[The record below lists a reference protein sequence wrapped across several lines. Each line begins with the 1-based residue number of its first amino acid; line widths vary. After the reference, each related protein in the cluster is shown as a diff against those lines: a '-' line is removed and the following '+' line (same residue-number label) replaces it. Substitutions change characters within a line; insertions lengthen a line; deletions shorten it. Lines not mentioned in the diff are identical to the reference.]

1 MAVLAIAVHNLGVEQ
16 EYLELTAEAVRSF
29 EQASTIA
36 RNHLGADQSNRPPQ
50 PYSKPEP
57 EPEPKP
63 EPKPEPQPQAQPQP

>member
-50 PYSKPEP
+50 P
-57 EPEPKP
+57 
-63 EPKPEPQPQAQPQP
+63 